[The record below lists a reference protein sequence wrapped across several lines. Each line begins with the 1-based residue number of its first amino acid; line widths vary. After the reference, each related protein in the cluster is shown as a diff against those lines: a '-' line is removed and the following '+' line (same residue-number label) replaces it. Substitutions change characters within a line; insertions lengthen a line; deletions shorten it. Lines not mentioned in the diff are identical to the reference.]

1 VATRALLLTSRD
13 LEAVIPALVIPVFFF
28 AVNVGALENFVQANA
43 GIDYKAFQLP
53 VAIIFAVTGVTRA
66 SSLVID
72 IRDGYFDRM
81 LMTPMHRRAMLLGLM
96 AADFVLV
103 IALSIPV
110 VILGFVVGVRFDSGP
125 VGVLVFVLV
134 GALWGIAYAGIPYAI
149 ALKTG
154 SPAAVNSSFLLFFPL
169 AFLTTAYLPEEALSG
184 WLATIADLN
193 PVTYLLAAL
202 RSLLTEGWEWDVLA
216 QGLAAVVVVGA
227 ITQTLAF
234 LALRSRVRS

>member
-1 VATRALLLTSRD
+1 MSAAPATTAPVVRARPGGFRRDLLAVATRALLLTSRD

-149 ALKTG
+149 ALK
-154 SPAAVNSSFLLFFPL
+154 
-169 AFLTTAYLPEEALSG
+169 PEEALSG